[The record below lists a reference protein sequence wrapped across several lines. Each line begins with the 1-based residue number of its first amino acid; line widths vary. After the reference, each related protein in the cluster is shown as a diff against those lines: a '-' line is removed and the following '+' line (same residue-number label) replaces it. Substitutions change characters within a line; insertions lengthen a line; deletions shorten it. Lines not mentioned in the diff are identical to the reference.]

1 MGYGWIGSPAL
12 CTLEWGDF
20 KATDRREALFRILP
34 VWTVMLKR
42 TIDSPWL
49 PLPPCFQHQPLLTW
63 PADNIQ
69 YKQGKFQQQTLSD
82 STGRRKWHVH
92 FHNILLKF
100 HSTNLIGKQ
109 CLFIVKQKNN
119 NPRLQNHILGQ
130 FIAVKEENRWII
142 FHEHISKEAG
152 NCYWLL
158 VWLYTNMERE
168 KEAGESYLSPSSKEH
183 VCPSQAFPDML
194 SSLAWSPSERCQGTF
209 FSRLVS
215 DRTHLMPSRTAFL
228 SSSCCHR
235 ALAKFT

>member
-183 VCPSQAFPDML
+183 KSVLPRHFLTCFLPWLGLLPRDAREHSSRGLDQTELISCPPELPFYLHPAATEL
-194 SSLAWSPSERCQGTF
+194 
-209 FSRLVS
+209 
-215 DRTHLMPSRTAFL
+215 
-228 SSSCCHR
+228 
-235 ALAKFT
+235 